1 MRTYYRGSDALVTD
15 DYFIWRATANR
26 IFAIR
31 ELRGIGITRGPL
43 SSSGQAPALA
53 IGAGLLLLAGMSWML
68 AGPTV
73 GYTATAAAIVAGL
86 MVVSLIGRRTAR
98 QWHLLGT
105 YRGAV
110 VTIYSSPDERVFN
123 QVARALRRS
132 IENAAP
138 ARGTN
143 DLANA

>member
-31 ELRGIGITRGPL
+31 ELRDIGIARGPL
-43 SSSGQAPALA
+43 DGSAQTPALA
-53 IGAGLLLLAGMSWML
+53 IGAGLLLLAGTSWTLM
-68 AGPTV
+68 GPAV
-73 GYTATAAAIVAGL
+73 GYTATAAAIVATL
-86 MVVSLIGRRTAR
+86 AVLSLTAR
-98 QWHLLGT
+98 RAARPWQLLGT

-110 VTIYSSPDERVFN
+110 VTIYSSPDVRVFN

-138 ARGTN
+138 APGRK
-143 DLANA
+143 DLATA